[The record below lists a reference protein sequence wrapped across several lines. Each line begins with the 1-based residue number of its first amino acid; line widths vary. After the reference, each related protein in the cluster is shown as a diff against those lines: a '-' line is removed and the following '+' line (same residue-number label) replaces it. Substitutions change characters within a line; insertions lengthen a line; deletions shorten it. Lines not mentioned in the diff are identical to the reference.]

1 MCWRAAHRARRACY
15 DAGKHRGK
23 WVTAREAGGRSQR
36 SGGAAAFG
44 GPGAFGPRACQTK
57 CRGGRPVA
65 ARPGISGRFAP
76 AAAPPERWDLCWRKG
91 AMETWNKR

>member
-1 MCWRAAHRARRACY
+1 MAW
-15 DAGKHRGK
+15 
-23 WVTAREAGGRSQR
+23 EAGGRSQR

-57 CRGGRPVA
+57 CRGGGLWP
-65 ARPGISGRFAP
+65 PAP
-76 AAAPPERWDLCWRKG
+76 AFQGASRPPPPPPERWDLCWRKG

>member
-1 MCWRAAHRARRACY
+1 MAW
-15 DAGKHRGK
+15 
-23 WVTAREAGGRSQR
+23 EAGGRSQR

-65 ARPGISGRFAP
+65 ARPGLSGRFAP